1 MGILAIVAFAIVILV
16 TVFNFAR
23 SCFDTCPHCH
33 CKGTLQGTGFPFPTV
48 WHCSHCKKIV

>member
-23 SCFDTCPHCH
+23 SWSTWRVHLLYLCCCVPAWAIAMANTFEVRHD
-33 CKGTLQGTGFPFPTV
+33 G
-48 WHCSHCKKIV
+48 IA